1 MIPARRPRALAPIGG
16 PWPFAPM
23 RITFVLALLLP
34 AAALAQ
40 DAEDAKR
47 ASGPAERPTITNAPT
62 ATGPGPRFAD
72 RAGDLPG
79 PPHVYGGGWE
89 HFVGG
94 GVAVFDCDG
103 DTRPEIV
110 AAGGA
115 NPVTA
120 YRNVTSPGGRL
131 AFAPLAIVP
140 LDGITGITG
149 AYPLDIDSD
158 GAMDLFVLRV
168 GPNIALRGH
177 GDCTFTDATDL
188 WGIAPGD
195 AWSTAFSATWEAGQT
210 LPTLA
215 IGNYVDRADPAGPFG
230 TCDDNVLLRP
240 QDNRYGQPIPLAPG
254 FCTLSALFTDWARTG
269 RADLRLSND
278 RHYYVRGG
286 AEQMWR
292 MDPLRL
298 LTEADGWRDVSI
310 WGMGIASRDLTGD
323 GRPEVMLTSMGD
335 QLLQI
340 ATPDGYTDAPWG
352 TGSHATRPH
361 AGDDGRP
368 STGWHAQFGDVD
380 NDGLADLFIAKGNVD
395 QMPDM
400 AMRDPNN
407 LLMGQPDGTFV
418 EASVQ
423 AGIATMDRAR
433 GAALADLNG
442 DGRLDLVVVNRRAPL
457 ELWENVTP
465 GTGHWLAVTAVQD
478 APNRYALGGWVDL
491 RDPSG
496 RVQTQEITVGG
507 GHAGGQA
514 GPLHFG
520 LGTADRAEVR
530 VIWPDGPATDWQR
543 VAADKAITL
552 RR

>member
-1 MIPARRPRALAPIGG
+1 
-16 PWPFAPM
+16 M
-23 RITFVLALLLP
+23 RILFALTLILP
-34 AAALAQ
+34 AAAFAQ
-40 DAEDAKR
+40 NSQDAKR
-47 ASGPAERPTITNAPT
+47 ATGPEARPTVTNAAT

-72 RAGDLPG
+72 RAADLPG
-79 PPHVYGGGWE
+79 APHVYDGGWE

-103 DTRPEIV
+103 DTRPDIV
-110 AAGGA
+110 AAGGE
-115 NPVTA
+115 NPVSA
-120 YRNVTSPGGRL
+120 YRNITPPGERL
-131 AFAPLAIVP
+131 AFAPLSIAP
-140 LDGITGITG
+140 LDGVTGVTG

-168 GPNIALRGH
+168 GPNMVLRGQ
-177 GDCTFTDATDL
+177 GDCRFTDATAG

-195 AWSTAFSATWEAGQT
+195 AWSTAFSATWEPGKR

-230 TCDDNVLLRP
+230 TCDENVLLRP
-240 QDNRYGQPIPLAPG
+240 DGQGYGPPSPLAPG
-254 FCTLSALFTDWARTG
+254 FCTLSALFTDWDRRG

-278 RHYYVRGG
+278 RHYYVTGG

-292 MDPLRL
+292 MEPLRL
-298 LTEADGWRDVSI
+298 LGEADGWRDVSI

-335 QLLQI
+335 QLLQF
-340 ATPDGYTDAPWG
+340 ATETGYEDAPWG
-352 TGSHATRPH
+352 TGSQATRPH

-380 NDGLADLFIAKGNVD
+380 NDGHPDLFIAKGNVD

-400 AMRDPNN
+400 AMRDPNT

-423 AGIATMDRAR
+423 AGIATMARAR
-433 GAALADLNG
+433 GAALADLNA

-457 ELWENVTP
+457 EVWENVSEN
-465 GTGHWLAVTAVQD
+465 TGHWLSVTVLQDGANRNAV
-478 APNRYALGGWVDL
+478 GGWVEL
-491 RDPSG
+491 RDAEG

-514 GPLHFG
+514 GPLYFG
-520 LGTADRAEVR
+520 LGVTDRVDLR
-530 VIWPDGPATDWQR
+530 VVWPDGTVSAWET
-543 VAADKAITL
+543 VAADQAVT
-552 RR
+552 RRR